1 MKTEPHE
8 APIPRRPLAV
18 ICPVP
23 TAVRH
28 STGLGFALLLNC
40 LAVMCALAD
49 DTNVDSA
56 MVSYSYME
64 DFTNGS
70 ILSPF
75 VSYQYANEVDA
86 SVLASFGVAA
96 PFVSYQY
103 QE

>member
-1 MKTEPHE
+1 
-8 APIPRRPLAV
+8 
-18 ICPVP
+18 
-23 TAVRH
+23 
-28 STGLGFALLLNC
+28 
-40 LAVMCALAD
+40 
-49 DTNVDSA
+49 